1 MPRRILVVIV
11 LLALL
16 PGGVATVP
24 AVASAP
30 AVASVARAEEP
41 CLAGRVTP
49 FGETDPS
56 MTILAAEPPTA
67 CRALDLDAGRHAVL
81 PRKTNNGP
89 WALVDADGRT
99 VCARDEADLG
109 APWCDVPT
117 AGPHRLLVEHPGQDV
132 DQPAAVSVTAL
143 ESSAGCRSA
152 ADTSWASDAVVQ
164 EIRSP
169 AQVDCRPIGA
179 AAGDRL
185 VRDGSYSR
193 AYPAGRADIEV
204 IDGEGRPVCV
214 DHEDTA
220 HGCVLGGQSPYRVV
234 TWVTSI
240 DPFDAQEPYRY
251 AVRSLD
257 PIAGCPLVEASPLGT
272 PVAELPR
279 SRGCWQYDAV
289 EGRRF
294 LPLSAWLDGATPPR
308 SSDGGFNIVLDSRF
322 ERGCDFDG
330 CQRPFGTERVTVLR
344 SVLGGDLALGV
355 YHPQDPVGCRPSEAD
370 LTTTHGRVAAAEL
383 LCLSYDEPRGT
394 GLMLAVPPGADNALV
409 GRTVTW
415 FDAAGATMCD
425 TDYVSVSTC
434 RASGPGPYHAVVGRG
449 PGFSY
454 AASAMVYDDFLTPP
468 DRCVDVPV
476 DGQVELRF
484 AADGPA
490 RCLATAANIT
500 TEEITVE
507 RTSGEGR
514 VLLVQ
519 ALGTGRCR
527 SLAGHGFSERSVARC
542 EWVGSAPGRRTM
554 LLTSDGVAATVR
566 VSRTEHGS
574 NTPPEPEPEPQ
585 PPGTTVRNLDRPLL
599 RGVARVGRTVR
610 VTRGRWTPAP
620 SAYRFVW
627 QVGDRRLPGLE
638 RRRLRLRPFHR
649 GKRIRVHVVAGR
661 SGAQPGVAVTRP
673 VTVRRRR

>member
-1 MPRRILVVIV
+1 MPRRILVVLV

-16 PGGVATVP
+16 PGGA
-24 AVASAP
+24 AP
-30 AVASVARAEEP
+30 ATAAASDLSTAEEP
-41 CLAGRVTP
+41 CLQGRVTP
-49 FGETDPS
+49 FGETDPA
-56 MTILAAEPPTA
+56 MTILAAEPPIA
-67 CRALDLDAGRHAVL
+67 CRSLDLDAGRHAIL

-89 WALVDADGRT
+89 WTLLDADGRT
-99 VCARDEADLG
+99 VCARDDPDLD

-117 AGPHRLLVEHPGQDV
+117 AGVHRLLVEHPGQDV
-132 DQPAAVSVTAL
+132 
-143 ESSAGCRSA
+143 E
-152 ADTSWASDAVVQ
+152 
-164 EIRSP
+164 
-169 AQVDCRPIGA
+169 
-179 AAGDRL
+179 
-185 VRDGSYSR
+185 
-193 AYPAGRADIEV
+193 PAGRGLRDRPGV
-204 IDGEGRPVCV
+204 QRGLSLRGRPVVGVGRGHPGDRQPCAGGLPA
-214 DHEDTA
+214 DRRGGRGPDR
-220 HGCVLGGQSPYRVV
+220 HGRSLQRGVPRWTGRHRGDRRSRPAGVHRPRGHRPRLRPRWAVAVPGRDLGDLAPIRS
-234 TWVTSI
+234 TL
-240 DPFDAQEPYRY
+240 QEPYRF

-272 PVAELPR
+272 PVADLPR
-279 SRGCWQYDAV
+279 GHGCWQYDAV

-322 ERGCDFDG
+322 ERGCDFYG
-330 CQRPFGTERVTVLR
+330 CQRPFGTERITVLR

-415 FDAAGATMCD
+415 FDAAGETMCD

-514 VLLVQ
+514 VLLMQ
-519 ALGTGRCR
+519 ALGTGQCR
-527 SLAGHGFSERSVARC
+527 RLDGYGFSERSVGRC
-542 EWVGSAPGRRTM
+542 EWEGSAPGRRTM
-554 LLTSDGVAATVR
+554 LLTSDGTAATFR

-574 NTPPEPEPEPQ
+574 NTPDPEPEPEPQ

-627 QVGDRRLPGLE
+627 QVGARRLPGLE

-661 SGAQPGVAVTRP
+661 SGAQPGVAVTRT

>member
-1 MPRRILVVIV
+1 M
-11 LLALL
+11 
-16 PGGVATVP
+16 
-24 AVASAP
+24 
-30 AVASVARAEEP
+30 
-41 CLAGRVTP
+41 
-49 FGETDPS
+49 
-56 MTILAAEPPTA
+56 
-67 CRALDLDAGRHAVL
+67 
-81 PRKTNNGP
+81 
-89 WALVDADGRT
+89 
-99 VCARDEADLG
+99 
-109 APWCDVPT
+109 
-117 AGPHRLLVEHPGQDV
+117 
-132 DQPAAVSVTAL
+132 
-143 ESSAGCRSA
+143 
-152 ADTSWASDAVVQ
+152 
-164 EIRSP
+164 
-169 AQVDCRPIGA
+169 
-179 AAGDRL
+179 
-185 VRDGSYSR
+185 
-193 AYPAGRADIEV
+193 
-204 IDGEGRPVCV
+204 
-214 DHEDTA
+214 
-220 HGCVLGGQSPYRVV
+220 
-234 TWVTSI
+234 
-240 DPFDAQEPYRY
+240 
-251 AVRSLD
+251 RSLD

-279 SRGCWQYDAV
+279 GRGCWQYDAV

-308 SSDGGFNIVLDSRF
+308 SSDGGFNTVLDSRF

-383 LCLSYDEPRGT
+383 LCLSFDEPRGT

-527 SLAGHGFSERSVARC
+527 SLAGHGFSERERRPVRVGGLGARAAHDAAHQRRRRRHLP
-542 EWVGSAPGRRTM
+542 GDPHRARLQHAPGARAGASQPPGRRCA
-554 LLTSDGVAATVR
+554 TSTGRRCAA
-566 VSRTEHGS
+566 SRGW
-574 NTPPEPEPEPQ
+574 
-585 PPGTTVRNLDRPLL
+585 
-599 RGVARVGRTVR
+599 A
-610 VTRGRWTPAP
+610 AP
-620 SAYRFVW
+620 S
-627 QVGDRRLPGLE
+627 G
-638 RRRLRLRPFHR
+638 
-649 GKRIRVHVVAGR
+649 
-661 SGAQPGVAVTRP
+661 
-673 VTVRRRR
+673 